1 MPSLINNNKEIDQEI
16 VQAPNKEIAKESN
29 QVVLA
34 QSQLESKTD
43 NEYETVQLY
52 TISNHAKTKNSPLKK
67 PLSSTGMTRSHD
79 KKTFVI
85 AKKLEGENTQIYNAK
100 NFLKNNI
107 FTTGNSKPTVNE
119 EGYLMKRSIIGSVE

>member
-1 MPSLINNNKEIDQEI
+1 MPSLINNKQETKQEI
-16 VQAPNKEIAKESN
+16 IGEPKKEQKKGTNNLIIE
-29 QVVLA
+29 
-34 QSQLESKTD
+34 QSQIESKAE
-43 NEYETVQLY
+43 NEYETVRLF
-52 TISNHAKTKNSPLKK
+52 TISNHAKTKDSPLKK

-85 AKKLEGENTQIYNAK
+85 ARKLEGESTQIYNPK

-107 FTTGNSKPTVNE
+107 FTTGNSKPTLDE